1 MDREPD
7 IPGKNPLQSRTTTAD
22 KANVSLGIF
31 AGSQMA
37 MPTIVFHSR
46 ILAAAL
52 AAAVTFMTGCGTEE
66 AKKDNKAPENT
77 QTNKTSDNPQ
87 DDGNKTST
95 SDDPKETGDSGSP
108 LVLVFLGGYT
118 SCADSSKSPDNMD
131 LTEMFKQ
138 IFDDVT
144 AKNGGQEPSWFLSC
158 YGFDP
163 DTATYMNSADPDKKL
178 TRSVASMEKDLAA
191 FALSLGKPE
200 LYVAG
205 HSYGAYTAL
214 KLLPGLA
221 TEIKVKALVT
231 IDAISKV
238 GCTPEGAL
246 PAVLGAGAAPQGCLE
261 APTDIT
267 KEQQEKIKAQAGTW
281 LNFYQ
286 TDSQILHSG
295 PFAPAQNEKR
305 TYDSG
310 GFAPHNDLVFDDDV
324 ISAVSAA
331 ILKSAGFSLTDD

>member
-1 MDREPD
+1 M
-7 IPGKNPLQSRTTTAD
+7 KPLNHLRR
-22 KANVSLGIF
+22 NVHLLLMV
-31 AGSQMA
+31 A
-37 MPTIVFHSR
+37 TILLS
-46 ILAAAL
+46 A
-52 AAAVTFMTGCGTEE
+52 CGTDE
-66 AKKDNKAPENT
+66 AKKDNKAPDNT
-77 QTNKTSDNPQ
+77 ETNKTGDTP
-87 DDGNKTST
+87 DGDEQKPTT
-95 SDDPKETGDSGSP
+95 ADDPKESDGGGSP
-108 LVLVFLGGYT
+108 HVLVFLGGYT

-138 IFDDVT
+138 VFDDMT

-158 YGFDP
+158 YGFEP
-163 DTATYMNSADPDKKL
+163 DNATYMNSADPEKKL

-214 KLLPGLA
+214 KLLPGLDVG
-221 TEIKVKALVT
+221 IKVKALVT

-261 APTDIT
+261 APADIT
-267 KEQQEKIKAQAGTW
+267 KEQQEKIKTQAGTW

-286 TDSQILHSG
+286 TDSPILHSG

-305 TYDSG
+305 SYDSG
-310 GFAPHNDLVFDDDV
+310 GFAPHNDLVFDKDV

-331 ILKSAGFSLTDD
+331 IVKSGGFTLTND